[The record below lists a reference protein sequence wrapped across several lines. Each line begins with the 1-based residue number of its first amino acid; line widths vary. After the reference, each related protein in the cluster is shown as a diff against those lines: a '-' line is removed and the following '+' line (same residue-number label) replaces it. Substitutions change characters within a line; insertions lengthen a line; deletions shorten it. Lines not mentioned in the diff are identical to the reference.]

1 MLRFDK
7 VIDKTKMAPFF
18 MAHGVCMYVYIYFRH
33 KTHSKA
39 HKQTHKKN
47 RTNSDYQQ
55 KQDID
60 IERVYRGNSDVQ

>member
-1 MLRFDK
+1 
-7 VIDKTKMAPFF
+7 
-18 MAHGVCMYVYIYFRH
+18 MYVYIYFRH
-33 KTHSKA
+33 KAHSTA

-60 IERVYRGNSDVQ
+60 IERCCC